1 MTKEELKKFF
11 ERYDIFTLDSL
22 NILINYLDEEEK
34 KEIYPPFKK
43 VYKNKYKEV
52 EREFEGINEYD
63 FICKLLNFD
72 IKDIIDDID
81 TLSKKE
87 LDFLNHIITVSLSK
101 ASKSEENYKM
111 NNNLLECKNNID
123 LMEKYAIK
131 NTTIDDSF
139 TEEELEFLNHI
150 TKTANSK
157 VSRTEKLNDKK
168 HDDKV
173 KSQEESDAYEKYS
186 RHSNPL
192 AEDFTDEELE
202 TYLKKYSIPDL
213 KQFNKLLDLSS
224 YEWNV
229 LRLYKAYKKEID
241 NRSIYDEY
249 NTEYD
254 YQEALSKSKISDLKK
269 DELTEK
275 ELKLL
280 HQLVDT
286 ASMVLDSEYEDD
298 TRELDILENS
308 IIKKLQKK

>member
-1 MTKEELKKFF
+1 MTIEELKKLF
-11 ERYDIFTLDSL
+11 EKYDLFTLDSL
-22 NILINYLDEEEK
+22 DVLINYLDESEK
-34 KEIYPPFKK
+34 ERILPVFNN
-43 VYKNKYKEV
+43 VYRKKYKTIE
-52 EREFEGINEYD
+52 EEFEGINEYD
-63 FICKLLNFD
+63 NINKLLNFD
-72 IKDIIDDID
+72 IKDIINSID
-81 TLSKKE
+81 KLNKK
-87 LDFLNHIITVSLSK
+87 
-101 ASKSEENYKM
+101 
-111 NNNLLECKNNID
+111 
-123 LMEKYAIK
+123 
-131 NTTIDDSF
+131 
-139 TEEELEFLNHI
+139 ELEFLNHI

-157 VSRTEKLNDKK
+157 VSRTEKLNDKM
-168 HDDKV
+168 HDDIV
-173 KSQEESDAYEKYS
+173 KFQEESDAYEKYS

-192 AEDFTDEELE
+192 ADDFTDEELE

-254 YQEALSKSKISDLKK
+254 YQEALSKSKISDLINNK
-269 DELTEK
+269 LTKK
-275 ELKLL
+275 ELHLL
-280 HQLVDT
+280 QKLVDT